1 MKQTASGKLLYST
14 GSSAWCCDDEWDWGW
29 RGGREAQE
37 GRDLCI
43 LTTGSHCC
51 TGETNI
57 IIKQLFSN
65 LKKKWLSLIF
75 YSTHRDSVQS
85 NYL

>member
-1 MKQTASGKLLYST
+1 ML
-14 GSSAWCCDDEWDWGW
+14 CDDEWDWGW

-65 LKKKWLSLIF
+65 LKK
-75 YSTHRDSVQS
+75 
-85 NYL
+85 NGCP